1 MLELILRGAVAA
13 LEVVGRTE
21 LVLEP
26 EMELA
31 VPELEIVLKEDVV
44 VTDGRDVK
52 VDPGDVAVVEG
63 VDAAAML
70 KGPTLA

>member
-44 VTDGRDVK
+44 VTDGRLIFK
-52 VDPGDVAVVEG
+52 K
-63 VDAAAML
+63 L
-70 KGPTLA
+70 KELQRK